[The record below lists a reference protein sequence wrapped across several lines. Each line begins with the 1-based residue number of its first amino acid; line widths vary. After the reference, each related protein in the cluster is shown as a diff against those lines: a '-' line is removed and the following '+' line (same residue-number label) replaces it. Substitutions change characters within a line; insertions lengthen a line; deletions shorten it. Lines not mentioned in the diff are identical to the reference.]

1 MYLLVEFLLKLK
13 NPFWKVRFKPIFKFD
28 IFGCMRIK
36 PLAFTMDK
44 MACCLADKLKPVIS
58 AEKAC

>member
-1 MYLLVEFLLKLK
+1 
-13 NPFWKVRFKPIFKFD
+13 VRFKPIFKFD